1 VAGQS
6 PSLTGSV
13 FGFTGPAGLGT
24 SDEYTP
30 VSQGAVT
37 GAGTAASPFQQ
48 ITVYDVIDGSTASV
62 TQTTTYVNGAQEFRV
77 RWDVKNLTASATLRF
92 KALVAA
98 DFYFEG
104 SDRGTGVFTQGPPR
118 FIGGTNADTGRSG
131 GFVEAAPAWSA
142 YQALEYSGN
151 IDVKDVWNDV
161 VNHAA
166 DSAAPS
172 FDNTVEGRPTDNA
185 GGVEWDDTL
194 TGAGLPAGQT
204 RTYELIVRSALP
216 AALQFDK
223 TNAGSPQR
231 VPITFVAT
239 AKDTSGTPFSG
250 KPLRFTITGANP
262 LAGGATIDGNG
273 NAAITDPGAN
283 AGADTIVAFVD
294 LNGDGTRE
302 NNEPQASALAT
313 FVDNIPPSCAVKV
326 TGDRPGGGGAGKPL
340 VITVNCDSPA
350 TVTTASTFTIKPKRK
365 KTASASAKPRKKV
378 VIKLPVTTAQV
389 LPGQTVPVAIKVPK
403 KVAKKYAGGTVT
415 AKVVV
420 TAVDGA
426 GNRSSKSASRTVK
439 LRAIKKKR

>member
-1 VAGQS
+1 L
-6 PSLTGSV
+6 P
-13 FGFTGPAGLGT
+13 P
-24 SDEYTP
+24 
-30 VSQGAVT
+30 GAPL
-37 GAGTAASPFQQ
+37 A
-48 ITVYDVIDGSTASV
+48 I
-62 TQTTTYVNGAQEFRV
+62 
-77 RWDVKNLTASATLRF
+77 
-92 KALVAA
+92 
-98 DFYFEG
+98 
-104 SDRGTGVFTQGPPR
+104 
-118 FIGGTNADTGRSG
+118 NA
-131 GFVEAAPAWSA
+131 E
-142 YQALEYSGN
+142 
-151 IDVKDVWNDV
+151 
-161 VNHAA
+161 
-166 DSAAPS
+166 
-172 FDNTVEGRPTDNA
+172 
-185 GGVEWDDTL
+185 
-194 TGAGLPAGQT
+194 

-239 AKDTSGTPFSG
+239 AKDTSGTPFTG
-250 KPLRFTITGANP
+250 KPLRFAITGANP
-262 LAGGATIDGNG
+262 LAGASTIDGNG

-302 NNEPQASALAT
+302 ENEPQASTLAT

-326 TGDRPGGGGAGKPL
+326 SGDRPGGGGAGKPL
-340 VITVNCDSPA
+340 LITVSCDSPA
-350 TVTTASTFTIKPKRK
+350 TVTTASTFTIKPKKRK
-365 KTASASAKPRKKV
+365 AASASAKPKKKV

-389 LPGQTVPVAIKVPK
+389 LPGQTVPVKIKVPK